1 MPNRPPT
8 HKPVPS
14 SGKADRPSASK
25 LGYGRTWQRVRL
37 YYLAGHPLCELC
49 NKRGEL
55 TPATQVHHLVIPIGE
70 DGHSREDNLQ
80 ALCAS
85 CHSKETRREQA
96 PLRRV

>member
-1 MPNRPPT
+1 MPNSPPT
-8 HKPVPS
+8 HKPYPS

-25 LGYGRTWQRVRL
+25 MGYGRTWQKVRSWFL
-37 YYLAGHPLCELC
+37 SRHPLCALC
-49 NKRGEL
+49 DDL

-85 CHSKETRREQA
+85 CHSKKTRRE
-96 PLRRV
+96 R